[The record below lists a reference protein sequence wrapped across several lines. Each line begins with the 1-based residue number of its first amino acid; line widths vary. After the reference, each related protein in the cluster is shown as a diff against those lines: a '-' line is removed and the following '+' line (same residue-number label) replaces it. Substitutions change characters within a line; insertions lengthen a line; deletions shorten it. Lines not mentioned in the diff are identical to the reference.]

1 MRTGDRS
8 GALVGK
14 PWPFL
19 LLATMLVGCAERTR
33 PDQITLP
40 PVEPRSAPPMSAMD
54 ASGQLPEDLADWRDS
69 EHTPVLPAERL
80 LDPQWLDGPL
90 HNLDRRVPV
99 SGGLGVFT
107 AETRFGEM
115 QAESREL
122 LEIRLAELV
131 AIEKLAEQ
139 SRFRTFVDATGEA
152 ASRTGQ
158 AVVNVVTDPVG
169 TAQGLPSGVAR
180 FFRQG
185 YRSLR
190 RTTLDAADAARLER
204 NGDQQ
209 SDDDAVTE
217 DDETAV
223 AGEAS
228 QSSAERAA
236 LRLIGYQSA
245 RRDLARRLDV
255 DPHTTNPLL
264 SAQLDELAWSGLA
277 GRAGFSVA
285 LGTTGAL
292 AEVASVTGRL
302 NRLVWELTPMQIR
315 DHNERV
321 LSEAGF
327 SGLEARAFL
336 RNGAFHPS
344 LQLDFCAAISELA
357 QVDGRWALIELAT
370 EAQDEVEARFLVNF
384 LHMLLQYQRDTGAV
398 VTAIET
404 GAEMLWA
411 RTSADGVVLL
421 APVDY
426 LSATP
431 WLEKLVADSEWRSQA
446 AQQPRMRV
454 AGLVSP
460 TAMTLLQRN
469 GWAIDAGVGLGRPD
483 RD

>member
-1 MRTGDRS
+1 
-8 GALVGK
+8 
-14 PWPFL
+14 
-19 LLATMLVGCAERTR
+19 MLVACAERTR

-40 PVEPRSAPPMSAMD
+40 PVEPRSAPPMTAVD
-54 ASGQLPEDLADWRDS
+54 AAGQLPEDLADWRDS
-69 EHTPVLPAERL
+69 ERTPVLSAERL

-107 AETRFGEM
+107 VETRFGQM
-115 QAESREL
+115 QTEGREL
-122 LEIRLAELV
+122 LQIRLVELA

-158 AVVNVVTDPVG
+158 AVANVVTDPVG

-204 NGDQQ
+204 KDDEQGDA
-209 SDDDAVTE
+209 SPAPDN
-217 DDETAV
+217 DETA
-223 AGEAS
+223 AADDAS
-228 QSSAERAA
+228 QSPAERTA

-245 RRDLARRLDV
+245 RRELARRLEV

-277 GRAGFSVA
+277 GRAGFGVA
-285 LGTTGAL
+285 LGATGAL

-321 LSEAGF
+321 LRDAGF
-327 SGLEARAFL
+327 SGLQARAFL

-344 LQLDFCAAISELA
+344 LQLDFCAAIAELA

-411 RTSADGVVLL
+411 RTSAGGVVLL

-431 WLEKLVADSEWRSQA
+431 WLESLVADPQWQRQA
-446 AQQPRMRV
+446 ARQPRIRV

-460 TAMTLLQRN
+460 AATTLLQRN
-469 GWAIDAGVGLGRPD
+469 GWTIESGLGLGRP
-483 RD
+483 R

>member
-1 MRTGDRS
+1 MRS
-8 GALVGK
+8 GVRVGERAGRL
-14 PWPFL
+14 WPFL
-19 LLATMLVGCAERTR
+19 LLPAMLVGCAERTR

-40 PVEPRSAPPMSAMD
+40 PVEPRSAPPMTAMD
-54 ASGQLPEDLADWRDS
+54 PPGQLPEDLADWRDS
-69 EHTPVLPAERL
+69 EQTPVLPAERL

-90 HNLDRRVPV
+90 YRLDRRVPV

-107 AETRFGEM
+107 AVTRFGEM
-115 QAESREL
+115 QTESREL
-122 LEIRLAELV
+122 LQIRLAELS
-131 AIEKLAEQ
+131 AIEMLAEQ

-158 AVVNVVTDPVG
+158 ALANVAADPVG
-169 TAQGLPSGVAR
+169 TVQGLPSGVAR
-180 FFRQG
+180 YFRQG

-204 NGDQQ
+204 KDNEQGEG
-209 SDDDAVTE
+209 DAVT
-217 DDETAV
+217 DADEM
-223 AGEAS
+223 AGDAS
-228 QSSAERAA
+228 QSPAERAA

-245 RRDLARRLDV
+245 RRELARRLDV

-277 GRAGFSVA
+277 GRAGFGVA
-285 LGTTGAL
+285 LGATGAL
-292 AEVASVTGRL
+292 AQVASATGRL

-321 LSEAGF
+321 LANAGF
-327 SGLEARAFL
+327 SGRRARAFL

-357 QVDGRWALIELAT
+357 QVEGRWALIELAT

-404 GAEMLWA
+404 GAEMLWV
-411 RTSADGVVLL
+411 RTSAGGVVLL

-426 LSATP
+426 LSATA
-431 WLEKLVADSEWRSQA
+431 WLENLIRDPQWHRQA
-446 AQQPRMRV
+446 ARQPRIRV

-460 TAMTLLQRN
+460 AAMTLLQRN
-469 GWAIDAGVGLGRPD
+469 GWTIESGVGLGRTD
-483 RD
+483 RS